1 MKKILLITDSSF
13 VKKNFQD
20 YIKVNYIKEKLIVR
34 SPYSIANNFFK
45 KIKKKELSF
54 CVISFGLS
62 GGIQYNIKNG
72 SKILEKN
79 VEGYLKV
86 LNFLKKKEIKK
97 VYFISASCVY
107 PKNLRILREKDFGS
121 SNFEKT
127 SLHYAV
133 SKMIGT
139 YFCLNVNRNSNY
151 NWKSIVPAT
160 LYGKYCSVN
169 NNDGHVINAFFKK
182 FRKPKKD
189 LMLWGSGN
197 VKREFLH
204 IIDFIDAIFFIN
216 EKKLSNEIINVG
228 TGKDISIKKLAGI
241 FSKIKNFKGK
251 IIWDKIKSDGVKKK
265 LLDSKYIFSK
275 GWRPKVDLEEGINKL
290 IKVYH

>member
-1 MKKILLITDSSF
+1 VKKILLITDSSF
-13 VKKNFQD
+13 VSKNFTD
-20 YIKVNYIKEKLIVR
+20 YIKIKNIKEKIIVI
-34 SPYSIANNFFK
+34 SSNSISKNIFK

-54 CVISFGLS
+54 CIVNFGLS

-72 SKILEKN
+72 NEILEKN
-79 VEGYLKV
+79 VEGYLKI
-86 LNFLKKKEIKK
+86 LNFLKKEKIKN

-107 PKNLRILREKDFGS
+107 PKNLRILREKDFGL

-139 YFCLNVNRNSNY
+139 YFCLNVNRKSNY
-151 NWKSIVPAT
+151 SWKSIVPAT
-160 LYGKYCSVN
+160 LYGKYYFN
-169 NNDGHVINAFFKK
+169 NKNYGHVINAFLEKFK
-182 FRKPKKD
+182 KPKKN
-189 LMLWGSGN
+189 LTLWGSGK

-204 IIDFIDAIFFIN
+204 ITDFIDAIFFIKK
-216 EKKLSNEIINVG
+216 KKLGNEIINVG

-241 FSKIKNFKGK
+241 FSKIKNFKGR
-251 IIWDKIKSDGVKKK
+251 IIWDKTKADGVKKK

-275 GWRPKVDLEEGINKL
+275 GWRPKVDLKEGIKQL
-290 IKVYH
+290 IKFYH

>member
-1 MKKILLITDSSF
+1 MKKILLITDSNF
-13 VKKNFQD
+13 VSKNFQD
-20 YIKVNYIKEKLIVR
+20 YIKINDIKKKIIVR
-34 SPYSIANNFFK
+34 SSHSISKTILK
-45 KIKKKELSF
+45 KINKKELSF
-54 CVISFGLS
+54 CIVSFGLS

-86 LNFLKKKEIKK
+86 LNFLKKEKIKN

-139 YFCLNVNRNSNY
+139 YFCLNVNRKSNY

-160 LYGKYCSVN
+160 LYGKYYPAN
-169 NNDGHVINAFFKK
+169 KNDGHVINAFFEK
-182 FRKPKKD
+182 FKKPKKN
-189 LMLWGSGN
+189 LVLWGSGN

-204 IIDFIDAIFFIN
+204 IMDFIDAIFFIKQ
-216 EKKLSNEIINVG
+216 KKLGNEIINVG

-241 FSKIKNFKGK
+241 FSKIKNFKGR
-251 IIWDKIKSDGVKKK
+251 IIWDKTKADGVKKK

-275 GWRPKVDLEEGINKL
+275 GWRPKVDLKEGIKQL
-290 IKVYH
+290 IKVYY